1 MVSGRSGRSVMT
13 LVGSWCRLIAWVGRY
28 AVAVAW
34 SVPVFID
41 PEAGPARL
49 RPIWRVQAT
58 VGFLV
63 NVDDVPVESWPW
75 IVVDR
80 VPAGH
85 PTTFSRSPE
94 ALLLVLLRVNEGN
107 CKS

>member
-1 MVSGRSGRSVMT
+1 
-13 LVGSWCRLIAWVGRY
+13 
-28 AVAVAW
+28 
-34 SVPVFID
+34 
-41 PEAGPARL
+41 
-49 RPIWRVQAT
+49 

-63 NVDDVPVESWPW
+63 TVDDVPVESWPW